1 MRWTLNKTRLLAGKT
16 DPENTSLWL
25 PLWMHLW
32 DTAGIMER
40 LVRQWLPE
48 SAKRAMGFE
57 REEALLAHARFLGG
71 IHDIGKATVAFQAN
85 ILRTLPEARQRL
97 ETLTPLDCPEQNRR
111 ESPHAR
117 AGEAVLLWD
126 DCPGGIA
133 SIVGA
138 HHGKPQ
144 SCAAVDDQLEGWES
158 NYYPKGQ
165 KKVWEDFW
173 TELLMT
179 VLQDCGFDDTA
190 ELDDL
195 NPQEEVLLTGL
206 LIMAD
211 WIASNTEYFPLIPV
225 EELGSMEDYPARVDR
240 AWEKLALPF
249 PWEAQPGI
257 ADPQEFAVRFG
268 FAPNAVQRA
277 VLEAVDTAAEPGI
290 LILEAQMGVG
300 KTEAALAA
308 AEVMASRFG
317 LGGVFFG
324 LPTQATANGIFP
336 RLLGWADTQSEE
348 TLPQAIKL
356 AHGMAEL
363 NECYLRLQGRGVQ
376 LEEDA
381 QEAHQVQV
389 HQWFRGNK
397 QALLANFVIGTV
409 DQLLLAALAQKHVM
423 LRHLGLAGKVVIIDE
438 CHAYDTYMNC
448 YLDRALEWLGWYKVP
463 VILLSATLPARRR
476 AELVEAYQ
484 QKKAVPDASW
494 KTSCGYPLLTWTDGA
509 EVKQTA
515 IPPDAPGKTVQLT
528 TLTEPELPALLR
540 RKLAEGGCA
549 GVIVNTVK
557 KAQKIA
563 QLLRESLPDKE
574 VQLFHAQFLMPDRA
588 ARENQLMA
596 RIGKGSAPERRND
609 LIVVGTQVMEQSL
622 DIDLDVLVTE
632 LCPMD
637 LLLQR
642 IGRLH
647 RHHRSRPAPLQQAC
661 CAVLDTGEDAF
672 DAGSEAVY
680 GQWLLWRTRK
690 FLPRSIRLPEEI
702 SPLVQRVYGWERE
715 APGGAQGEP
724 RPLMQ
729 SDDALERWSEL
740 WQLGHFPAEPVRD
753 YLEQWKD
760 RFWLFHPTHPF
771 WQVPQ
776 AKIGTEYGAAKL
788 NGEMSES
795 SNKLRLFPLY
805 AGQSKEQLSYPQA
818 ARWLLCVNGY
828 DDTSAKP
835 KGKGLPSVGA
845 GWLGKIGFI
854 QAQGDNLY
862 ETLMLNLTLLRDGRE
877 CWGES
882 KPCWELEAPK
892 SAERTEICCPD
903 NPAQLLTLQSRRLL
917 LHRTGENVDGFCLL
931 GGDFFPRENVFA
943 EQMTIWRTM
952 PIKKNEPVVFVPCRH
967 DPAKQFW
974 REFPAVFCQDS
985 GHRPGVVC
993 WIEKLQEKRLK
1004 LLDPRRKVH
1013 FRISGVQY
1021 GDKDFFVNDSFSDSL
1036 TFQAG
1041 ILDKIGRPWQSRIVR
1056 EIERCEQT
1064 AALIGRFAQELAI
1077 AAGDRNENAGG
1088 AVRAQFYFAV
1098 DQPFR
1103 QWLQAIDQEQDD
1115 PDEAALRWQTR
1126 ARSIAEKLGK
1136 QMVMEAGNAALK
1148 GRRIVVD
1155 KDKKT
1160 ERTIL
1165 YTAPKAYNHFRTR
1178 LWEIYPKTEP

>member
-97 ETLTPLDCPEQNRR
+97 EMLTPLDCPEQNRR

-117 AGEAVLLWD
+117 AGEAILLWD
-126 DCPGGIA
+126 DCPGGLA

-138 HHGKPQ
+138 HHGRPQ

-165 KKVWEDFW
+165 KKVWQGFW

-190 ELDDL
+190 ELYDL
-195 NPQEEVLLTGL
+195 DPQEEVLLTGL

-308 AEVMASRFG
+308 AEIMASRFG

-381 QEAHQVQV
+381 QEEHQVQV

-409 DQLLLAALAQKHVM
+409 DQLLLAVLFTVFS
-423 LRHLGLAGKVVIIDE
+423 RV
-438 CHAYDTYMNC
+438 DTK
-448 YLDRALEWLGWYKVP
+448 G
-463 VILLSATLPARRR
+463 
-476 AELVEAYQ
+476 
-484 QKKAVPDASW
+484 
-494 KTSCGYPLLTWTDGA
+494 
-509 EVKQTA
+509 
-515 IPPDAPGKTVQLT
+515 
-528 TLTEPELPALLR
+528 
-540 RKLAEGGCA
+540 
-549 GVIVNTVK
+549 
-557 KAQKIA
+557 
-563 QLLRESLPDKE
+563 ES
-574 VQLFHAQFLMPDRA
+574 
-588 ARENQLMA
+588 
-596 RIGKGSAPERRND
+596 
-609 LIVVGTQVMEQSL
+609 
-622 DIDLDVLVTE
+622 
-632 LCPMD
+632 
-637 LLLQR
+637 
-642 IGRLH
+642 
-647 RHHRSRPAPLQQAC
+647 
-661 CAVLDTGEDAF
+661 
-672 DAGSEAVY
+672 
-680 GQWLLWRTRK
+680 
-690 FLPRSIRLPEEI
+690 
-702 SPLVQRVYGWERE
+702 
-715 APGGAQGEP
+715 

-1041 ILDKIGRPWQSRIVR
+1041 ILDEIGRPWQSRIVR

-1103 QWLQAIDQEQDD
+1103 QWLQAVDPEQDD

>member
-1 MRWTLNKTRLLAGKT
+1 MKEIEFNLLTEPWVRVRRPDNTVQEVSLTDALLHAQDYVDLAGEMPTQDAAVLRLL
-16 DPENTSLWL
+16 L
-25 PLWMHLW
+25 
-32 DTAGIMER
+32 
-40 LVRQWLPE
+40 
-48 SAKRAMGFE
+48 
-57 REEALLAHARFLGG
+57 
-71 IHDIGKATVAFQAN
+71 
-85 ILRTLPEARQRL
+85 
-97 ETLTPLDCPEQNRR
+97 
-111 ESPHAR
+111 
-117 AGEAVLLWD
+117 AVLFTVFSRVD
-126 DCPGGIA
+126 A
-133 SIVGA
+133 K
-138 HHGKPQ
+138 GKPQ
-144 SCAAVDDQLEGWES
+144 PLAQSDDALERWSELWQLGHFPAEPVRDYLEQWKDRFWLFHPTHPFWQVPTLS
-158 NYYPKGQ
+158 N
-165 KKVWEDFW
+165 
-173 TELLMT
+173 
-179 VLQDCGFDDTA
+179 
-190 ELDDL
+190 
-195 NPQEEVLLTGL
+195 
-206 LIMAD
+206 
-211 WIASNTEYFPLIPV
+211 
-225 EELGSMEDYPARVDR
+225 
-240 AWEKLALPF
+240 
-249 PWEAQPGI
+249 GI
-257 ADPQEFAVRFG
+257 AFDGKKLNGE
-268 FAPNAVQRA
+268 RA
-277 VLEAVDTAAEPGI
+277 E
-290 LILEAQMGVG
+290 
-300 KTEAALAA
+300 
-308 AEVMASRFG
+308 S
-317 LGGVFFG
+317 
-324 LPTQATANGIFP
+324 
-336 RLLGWADTQSEE
+336 
-348 TLPQAIKL
+348 
-356 AHGMAEL
+356 
-363 NECYLRLQGRGVQ
+363 
-376 LEEDA
+376 
-381 QEAHQVQV
+381 
-389 HQWFRGNK
+389 GNK
-397 QALLANFVIGTV
+397 TPLFQNIS
-409 DQLLLAALAQKHVM
+409 K
-423 LRHLGLAGKVVIIDE
+423 
-438 CHAYDTYMNC
+438 
-448 YLDRALEWLGWYKVP
+448 
-463 VILLSATLPARRR
+463 
-476 AELVEAYQ
+476 AE
-484 QKKAVPDASW
+484 
-494 KTSCGYPLLTWTDGA
+494 
-509 EVKQTA
+509 
-515 IPPDAPGKTVQLT
+515 
-528 TLTEPELPALLR
+528 
-540 RKLAEGGCA
+540 
-549 GVIVNTVK
+549 
-557 KAQKIA
+557 
-563 QLLRESLPDKE
+563 
-574 VQLFHAQFLMPDRA
+574 
-588 ARENQLMA
+588 
-596 RIGKGSAPERRND
+596 
-609 LIVVGTQVMEQSL
+609 
-622 DIDLDVLVTE
+622 
-632 LCPMD
+632 
-637 LLLQR
+637 
-642 IGRLH
+642 
-647 RHHRSRPAPLQQAC
+647 
-661 CAVLDTGEDAF
+661 CAVLTYAQAARWLIYQNGYDERGGRPKAGNKPRHGVGWLGQIGFVAVKGKNLYETLLRNMAFSTEQDALQ
-672 DAGSEAVY
+672 EK
-680 GQWLLWRTRK
+680 Q
-690 FLPRSIRLPEEI
+690 LPC
-702 SPLVQRVYGWERE
+702 WERE
-715 APGGAQGEP
+715 IPGGAQGEP

-729 SDDALERWSEL
+729 SDDALERWSAL
-740 WQLGHFPAEPVRD
+740 WQLGHFPAAPVRD

-862 ETLMLNLTLLRDGRE
+862 ETLMLNLTLLRDSRE

-1041 ILDKIGRPWQSRIVR
+1041 ILDEIGRPWQSRIVR

-1064 AALIGRFAQELAI
+1064 AALVGHFAQELAI

-1103 QWLQAIDQEQDD
+1103 QWLQAIDPEQDD

-1165 YTAPKAYNHFRTR
+1165 YTSPKAYNCFRAK
-1178 LWEIYPKTEP
+1178 LWEIYPKTES

>member
-1 MRWTLNKTRLLAGKT
+1 
-16 DPENTSLWL
+16 
-25 PLWMHLW
+25 
-32 DTAGIMER
+32 
-40 LVRQWLPE
+40 
-48 SAKRAMGFE
+48 
-57 REEALLAHARFLGG
+57 
-71 IHDIGKATVAFQAN
+71 
-85 ILRTLPEARQRL
+85 
-97 ETLTPLDCPEQNRR
+97 
-111 ESPHAR
+111 
-117 AGEAVLLWD
+117 
-126 DCPGGIA
+126 
-133 SIVGA
+133 
-138 HHGKPQ
+138 
-144 SCAAVDDQLEGWES
+144 
-158 NYYPKGQ
+158 
-165 KKVWEDFW
+165 
-173 TELLMT
+173 
-179 VLQDCGFDDTA
+179 
-190 ELDDL
+190 
-195 NPQEEVLLTGL
+195 
-206 LIMAD
+206 
-211 WIASNTEYFPLIPV
+211 
-225 EELGSMEDYPARVDR
+225 
-240 AWEKLALPF
+240 
-249 PWEAQPGI
+249 
-257 ADPQEFAVRFG
+257 
-268 FAPNAVQRA
+268 
-277 VLEAVDTAAEPGI
+277 
-290 LILEAQMGVG
+290 
-300 KTEAALAA
+300 
-308 AEVMASRFG
+308 
-317 LGGVFFG
+317 
-324 LPTQATANGIFP
+324 
-336 RLLGWADTQSEE
+336 
-348 TLPQAIKL
+348 
-356 AHGMAEL
+356 
-363 NECYLRLQGRGVQ
+363 
-376 LEEDA
+376 
-381 QEAHQVQV
+381 
-389 HQWFRGNK
+389 
-397 QALLANFVIGTV
+397 
-409 DQLLLAALAQKHVM
+409 
-423 LRHLGLAGKVVIIDE
+423 
-438 CHAYDTYMNC
+438 
-448 YLDRALEWLGWYKVP
+448 
-463 VILLSATLPARRR
+463 
-476 AELVEAYQ
+476 
-484 QKKAVPDASW
+484 
-494 KTSCGYPLLTWTDGA
+494 
-509 EVKQTA
+509 
-515 IPPDAPGKTVQLT
+515 
-528 TLTEPELPALLR
+528 
-540 RKLAEGGCA
+540 
-549 GVIVNTVK
+549 
-557 KAQKIA
+557 
-563 QLLRESLPDKE
+563 
-574 VQLFHAQFLMPDRA
+574 
-588 ARENQLMA
+588 
-596 RIGKGSAPERRND
+596 
-609 LIVVGTQVMEQSL
+609 
-622 DIDLDVLVTE
+622 
-632 LCPMD
+632 
-637 LLLQR
+637 
-642 IGRLH
+642 
-647 RHHRSRPAPLQQAC
+647 
-661 CAVLDTGEDAF
+661 
-672 DAGSEAVY
+672 
-680 GQWLLWRTRK
+680 
-690 FLPRSIRLPEEI
+690 
-702 SPLVQRVYGWERE
+702 
-715 APGGAQGEP
+715 
-724 RPLMQ
+724 MQ

-805 AGQSKEQLSYPQA
+805 AGQSKEQLNYPQA

-1041 ILDKIGRPWQSRIVR
+1041 ILDEIGRPWQSRIVR

-1077 AAGDRNENAGG
+1077 AAGDLNENAGG

-1103 QWLQAIDQEQDD
+1103 QWLQAIDPEQDD
-1115 PDEAALRWQTR
+1115 PDEAALRWQTQT
-1126 ARSIAEKLGK
+1126 RSIAEKLGK

-1165 YTAPKAYNHFRTR
+1165 YTSPKAYNCFRAK